1 MRNSGKQAIIKLP
14 VNLTLTDEGEYF
26 FNQRHRTQEYG
37 NRGAGLSSDGLHLD
51 TYSAKTLQRM
61 IYAGYISRLDISRAD
76 FTSKRGEIMDV
87 AKLIAYGVLLK
98 EYSLKIAKVIKE
110 TTLVIQWNRKNPAKA
125 LNTAEI
131 MNNTKRETVQGKN
144 EQIIQDVVSSVI
156 DELFYIREEELKSY
170 SDEDRQMLRFKAENF
185 LHYLNPIVWVLMA
198 RERGSALF
206 SQTVRSIEPVIW
218 TYLNKTNIADYLSL
232 LVLELATL
240 AERSLMEHAVQTYLQ
255 GRVNLEYFMKNRED
269 RLKVLQS
276 LSEHNEMATLSW
288 KIQGRHGSLTELNP
302 FQIILYNR
310 SVEHANMR
318 QELEDKK
325 QLKTQGKGLSE
336 FYENLPGD
344 QNEQLGMY
352 YLTYLQEECKRQGTL
367 FDSYVNNI
375 GQNNMTMMT
384 LSIRF

>member
-1 MRNSGKQAIIKLP
+1 
-14 VNLTLTDEGEYF
+14 
-26 FNQRHRTQEYG
+26 
-37 NRGAGLSSDGLHLD
+37 
-51 TYSAKTLQRM
+51 M
-61 IYAGYISRLDISRAD
+61 ISAGYISRLDISRAD
-76 FTSKRGEIMDV
+76 FTSRRGEIMDL

-98 EYSLKIAKVIKE
+98 EYSLKIARVIKE
-110 TTLVIQWNRKNPAKA
+110 TALVIHWNRKNPAKA

-131 MNNTKRETVQGKN
+131 MDTTKRETMRGKN
-144 EQIIQDVVSSVI
+144 MQIIQEVVSSVI
-156 DELFYIREEELKSY
+156 DELFSLREEELKSY
-170 SDEDRQMLRFKAENF
+170 SEEDRQMLRFKAENF
-185 LHYLNPIVWVLMA
+185 LHHLNPIVWVLMA
-198 RERGSALF
+198 RERGSSLF
-206 SQTVRSIEPVIW
+206 AQTVGSIEQEIW
-218 TYLNKTNIADYLSL
+218 AYLNKTNIADYLSL

-288 KIQGRHGSLTELNP
+288 KIQSRHGSLTELNP

-325 QLKTQGKGLSE
+325 QLKTQGKGLFE

-344 QNEQLGMY
+344 RSDELGMY

-367 FDSYVNNI
+367 FDSYVNDNI